1 MFGNFT
7 TLCMKGLSYFSTPG
21 VVTSLANLNL
31 FQENLVHK
39 LINIMGTFFVT
50 FPKFLCLHFQVHLA
64 ESLDIIDCRVCG

>member
-1 MFGNFT
+1 MFCNFT

-31 FQENLVHK
+31 FEENLVHK

-50 FPKFLCLHFQVHLA
+50 PKFPCLHFQVHLA
-64 ESLDIIDCRVCG
+64 ESLDVIGCRVCG